1 MKNHYDK
8 ENTGGRQKMYQ
19 RLMKCVET
27 IRQRT
32 DFHPETAV
40 VLGSGLGGYA
50 GKVQTKAEISYR
62 EIEGFPVSTVA
73 GHEGKFI
80 FGYVEKTP
88 VVLMQGRVHY
98 YEGYDMAE
106 VVLPI
111 RLMGMLGAKNI
122 LLTNAAGGIRKDFA
136 PGDLMLIT
144 DHISSFVPSPLRGAN
159 LDDLGERF
167 PDMSRVYD
175 DALCGKVRKEAQ
187 KLGISMKEG
196 VYVQA
201 SGPNYETPAEIRMFR
216 SLGADAVGMSTVCE
230 AIAAHHMGMKV
241 CSISCIT
248 NMAAGILNQPL
259 NHEEVQRVADTVKEK
274 FESLVTAFLRW

>member
-1 MKNHYDK
+1 
-8 ENTGGRQKMYQ
+8 MYQ